1 MWRLFVEKKSNFRS
15 EAESLLGDLREQLRL
30 TALTDLRILQRYDIE
45 GVSEDALTA
54 AISTVFAEPPV
65 DDVYRETFPITPEER
80 AFAVEFLPGQFDQ
93 RADSAAQ
100 CLQIVGGGERPAVAA
115 ARTLSLIHI

>member
-30 TALTDLRILQRYDIE
+30 TTLTDLRILQRYDIE
-45 GVSEDALTA
+45 GVSEDALMA

-80 AFAVEFLPGQFDQ
+80 AFASSFSLVNLINVQTLLHNVCK
-93 RADSAAQ
+93 SS
-100 CLQIVGGGERPAVAA
+100 GEGSVPQSPLRV
-115 ARTLSLIHI
+115 RM